1 MTAVSTHRT
10 QKRSRRPRPAF
21 VFALLGSLG
30 VAFASLH
37 TIEPV
42 REAFGL
48 DLVIRTLASSRVKTT
63 ELPEARVERLAS
75 VPGNESPAPSV
86 PTRRLGA
93 GTRRAVRLAP
103 VQMSDAETARRPVV
117 PVQPVVAAVLA
128 PPRIIQRPDSARRDA
143 AGLGPVQ
150 YAKLDDVLR
159 QFVDGVP
166 AAPVRVIVQTQ
177 PGQHATT
184 AQWLT
189 TAGRRVHR
197 LHPSIDSLTATLSAS
212 DVAALSEDPS
222 IARLSIDAVVD
233 VESGDTTVDLG
244 N

>member
-48 DLVIRTLASSRVKTT
+48 DPVVRTLASSRVKTT
-63 ELPEARVERLAS
+63 EPEARVERLAS
-75 VPGNESPAPSV
+75 VLGHESPAPSV
-86 PTRRLGA
+86 PARRLGS

-103 VQMSDAETARRPVV
+103 VQMSAAETARRPVG

-128 PPRIIQRPDSARRDA
+128 PSRTIQRPDSARREA

-189 TAGRRVHR
+189 TAGRQVHG
-197 LHPSIDSLTATLSAS
+197 LHPSIDSLTATLWAS